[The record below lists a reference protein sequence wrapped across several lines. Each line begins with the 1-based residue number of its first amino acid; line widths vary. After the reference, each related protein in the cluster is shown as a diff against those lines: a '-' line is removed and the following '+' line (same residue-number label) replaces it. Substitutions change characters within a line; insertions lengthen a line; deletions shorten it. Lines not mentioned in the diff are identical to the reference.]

1 MNAIETALATPA
13 LPPGLRQRRRRGS
26 DQDANDGD
34 RMTGI
39 GLAIAAGNADDHFVA
54 ALAHALAEPLI
65 TAGMGLFTRVVHD
78 EASEQGIYRHWA
90 ESDGVSG
97 VALLG
102 AGRDDP
108 RIPMLRSLGLP
119 FAAVVD
125 AGEAPDFP
133 AVLVDVSAA
142 VENVRSFLDAGRH
155 QRVVYIVG
163 PTPSITSQSRAA
175 ALSEQFPVVRTDR
188 SPSSAVAAA
197 TAALADGPA
206 ALLFDSDVHAAAAL
220 AAFAERGIR
229 IPEDVSIVSWTD
241 SSLCQSTSPSIT
253 AINRRGSEIG
263 ALLGERM
270 LATIRGDAA
279 VSVDAPHPFVVVRES
294 A

>member
-1 MNAIETALATPA
+1 MSAIDTDLATPA
-13 LPPGLRQRRRRGS
+13 LGGLRRRLRRAF
-26 DQDANDGD
+26 DHDANDGD

-65 TAGMGLFTRVVHD
+65 TQGIGLFTRVVHD
-78 EASEQGIYRHWA
+78 DASEEGIYRHWA
-90 ESDGVSG
+90 EAEGISG

-102 AGRDDP
+102 VGRNDA
-108 RIPMLRSLGLP
+108 RIPLLRSLGLP

-133 AVLVDVSAA
+133 AVLIDVSAA
-142 VENVRSFLDAGRH
+142 VDIVRSFLDRGRH
-155 QRVVYIVG
+155 DRIVYIVG

-175 ALSEQFPVVRTDR
+175 ALAEQFPVVRTDR
-188 SPSSAVAAA
+188 SAASAVAAA
-197 TAALADGPA
+197 VAAIDDGPA
-206 ALLFDSDVHAAAAL
+206 VLLFDSDVHAAAAL
-220 AAFAERGIR
+220 AAFADRGLR
-229 IPEDVSIVSWTD
+229 IPDEVSIVSWTD

-263 ALLGERM
+263 ALLGAQV
-270 LATIRGDAA
+270 LAAIRQDAVA
-279 VSVDAPHPFVVVRES
+279 PVDAPHPFVVVRES